1 MRRDLGEDML
11 GKFDEVIYMARHS
24 FRFGIDS
31 GWGGYFF
38 TRVVF
43 DFSGFSPFI
52 KIEV

>member
-1 MRRDLGEDML
+1 ML

-31 GWGGYFF
+31 GWGRYFF

-43 DFSGFSPFI
+43 DFCGFPQFM